1 MRAVKMKVVKTVII
15 SVIALTATCFA
26 GARQSPARDQE
37 IEAIVKGNNQFALE
51 LYARLRAKEGNIFFS
66 PYSISTALAM
76 TYAGARNQTEAQMAK
91 ALHFPTRQLG
101 SEPNENPTSAIVW
114 TRERFSSAFGKV
126 VKDLNARG
134 KQGKYELHIAN
145 ALWGQRGYGF
155 LKEFLNLVERYYG
168 GCLNEVDFIGATER
182 TRQTINGWV
191 EEKTNNKIKE
201 LIARGVLDSM
211 TRLVLTNAIYFKGNW
226 ARQFKKERT
235 KDAPFTL
242 LDGSKINVPMM
253 NQTADFNYIETES
266 FQGLELPYIDNELSM
281 VILLPKKV
289 DGIGEL
295 EKTLTQEN
303 LHKWLVTLR
312 KREVIVS
319 VPKFKETSEFTLA
332 DVLKAMG
339 MRDAFTPDAADFSG
353 INGRKDLFISA
364 VIHKAYVDVNEE
376 GTEAAAA
383 TGVVMKLTSV
393 GPGQTPVFRADHPFV
408 FVIRDNRSGS
418 ILFLGRVLNPL
429 K

>member
-1 MRAVKMKVVKTVII
+1 MKVVKTVII

-76 TYAGARNQTEAQMAK
+76 TYAGGRNQTEAQMAK
-91 ALHFPTRQLG
+91 VLHFPTGQIG

-226 ARQFKKERT
+226 ASQFKKERT

-312 KREVIVS
+312 KREVIVL